1 MSGGQYTAQL
11 SDLNAPPCKERQLK
25 TATFDIETTSLDAVG
40 AGVLLCVV
48 FQDYESREQTIFR
61 VDNYRCKLGKEVPV
75 LKDVIN
81 HMEKYQMMV
90 GHNAQRFDM
99 NFLMTRCVR
108 LGISFTPNP
117 FIYDT
122 LKAFRRTGLL
132 TVQNAFGKP
141 SAGLDMVVDALD
153 GVQMKSK
160 IYPASWW
167 ESVWDYK
174 GSRKQAMNSIVEHC
188 QADVEMNASI
198 YPQLLAMDGKAT
210 IKRWR

>member
-1 MSGGQYTAQL
+1 M
-11 SDLNAPPCKERQLK
+11 K
-25 TATFDIETTSLDAVG
+25 TATMDIETTSLDAVG
-40 AGVLLCVV
+40 AGILLCVV
-48 FQDYESREQTIFR
+48 FEDYETKEQKIFR
-61 VDNYRCKLGKEVPV
+61 VDEYRCKLGKETPL
-75 LKDVIN
+75 LKDVIEWMN
-81 HMEKYQMMV
+81 KYQMLV
-90 GHNAQRFDM
+90 GHNIQKFDI

-108 LGISFTPNP
+108 LSLDFTPNP
-117 FIYDT
+117 FVYDT

-167 ESVWDYK
+167 ESVWDSK
-174 GSRKQAMNSIVEHC
+174 GARKQAMNCIVEHC
-188 QADVEMNASI
+188 QADVKMNASI
-198 YPQLLAMDGKAT
+198 YPQLLAMDGKAV